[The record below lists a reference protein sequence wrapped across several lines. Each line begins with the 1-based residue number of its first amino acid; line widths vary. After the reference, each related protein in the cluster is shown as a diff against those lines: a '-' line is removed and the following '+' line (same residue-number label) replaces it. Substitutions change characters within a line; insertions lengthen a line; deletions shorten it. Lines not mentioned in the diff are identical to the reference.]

1 MQQSN
6 LSSESAIHLSV
17 AARIWHMA
25 ARQILPCIFNN
36 MQHADNAHQQ
46 LCLIECTPSH

>member
-6 LSSESAIHLSV
+6 LNSESAIHLPV
-17 AARIWHMA
+17 AAQVCHMA

-36 MQHADNAHQQ
+36 CSMQTTRTN
-46 LCLIECTPSH
+46 SYV